1 MKLARVEMLYLI
13 WMVPVL
19 LLVILHGAR
28 RRRRILTRY
37 ASSRGLSAIVP
48 EGGERR
54 RWAKAALLLTAMG
67 LGGVALAGPQYGYRW
82 EEIEQKGVDLIIAM
96 DCSRSMLADD
106 IKPTRLDRA
115 KREIHDLLTIVE
127 GDRVGLVAFAG
138 TAFLQ
143 CPLTLDYSGF
153 HVFLDV
159 LSPDFLPVGGT
170 DLAGAIRVAVD
181 GFDPKTNTEKAVI
194 LITDGENTGDGD
206 PFEAAE
212 AARKAGITLFAIGVG
227 GVEGVPVPDSAGGFR
242 KDPSGKIV
250 LTRLDEETLKKVAVT
265 TGGAYVRSVAGDMD
279 LDAIYTERIRK
290 EMQRE
295 TVKSGR
301 RQVWEDRYQW
311 VLSLA
316 VLALLTELFIASRR
330 PRRSL
335 GVLLVLMLVGFGPT
349 GTAGAEDAFRE
360 GVRAYRAEEYD
371 RALNRFIEAQIE
383 SPDRPEI
390 LYNIGNAYYRTGD
403 FESAADSYRQ
413 ALQSAEGSLRRQTLY
428 NLGNAA
434 FRLGRY
440 DEAIEH
446 FEAALALD
454 ASDDKARDNIAYVRK
469 VKEAARQRQQPE
481 TPGDQEQSG
490 GDEGTGAETG
500 EGRDGPE
507 QTEDNSESAEA
518 GDEAGGESE
527 NRQGQQGKTDGAAER
542 PDTEGDDSAPAPI
555 PAGEETGDESGEEM
569 AAGAGEAEGEGDE
582 TAGQPGAMGVERM
595 LNRLKDE
602 PGRAMMPPAR
612 KGRVERDW

>member
-19 LLVILHGAR
+19 LLVIIHGAR

-37 ASSRGLSAIVP
+37 ASSRGLSAIIPKGV
-48 EGGERR
+48 ERR
-54 RWAKAALLLTAMG
+54 RWAKAALLLAAMG

-82 EEIEQKGVDLIIAM
+82 EEIEQKGVDLIIAL

-115 KREIHDLLTIVE
+115 KREIHDLLTLVE
-127 GDRVGLVAFAG
+127 GDRVGLAAFAG

-181 GFDPKTNTEKAVI
+181 GFDPKANTEKAVI

-206 PFEAAE
+206 PIAAAE

-227 GVEGVPVPDSAGGFR
+227 GEEGVPVPDSAGGFR
-242 KDPSGKIV
+242 KDASGRIV

-290 EMQRE
+290 EMRRE

-316 VLALLTELFIASRR
+316 VLALLAELFIAPRR
-330 PRRSL
+330 PGRGL
-335 GVLLVLMLVGFGPT
+335 GILLLVMLMGLGLP

-360 GVRAYRAEEYD
+360 GVRAYRAGEYD
-371 RALNRFIEAQIE
+371 RALNRFIEARIE

-390 LYNIGNAYYRTGD
+390 LYNIGNAYYKTGD
-403 FESAADSYRQ
+403 FEAAAESYQ
-413 ALQSAEGSLRRQTLY
+413 EALDSAEGSLKQQTLY

-440 DEAIEH
+440 DEAIDH
-446 FEAALALD
+446 YEAALAID

-469 VKEAARQRQQPE
+469 VKEVAQQQQKSKK
-481 TPGDQEQSG
+481 PGDRKKQDDGEG
-490 GDEGTGAETG
+490 ADEGSG
-500 EGRDGPE
+500 EGQCGAD
-507 QTEDNSESAEA
+507 QTEDEPDPSEA
-518 GDEAGGESE
+518 GDEAAGESE
-527 NRQGQQGKTDGAAER
+527 NRQGQEEKTDGSAPQ
-542 PDTEGDDSAPAPI
+542 PDADGDESAPAPM
-555 PAGEETGDESGEEM
+555 PAGEGTEDEPGEE
-569 AAGAGEAEGEGDE
+569 AATGSAEADGEGDE
-582 TAGQPGAMGVERM
+582 TAAQPGAMGVERM
-595 LNRLKDE
+595 LNRLKDQ
-602 PGRAMMPPAR
+602 PGRAMMPTHR
-612 KGRVERDW
+612 KERVERDW

>member
-13 WMVPVL
+13 WMVPAL
-19 LLVILHGAR
+19 LLVILYGAR
-28 RRRRILTRY
+28 RRRRILNRY

-54 RWAKAALLLTAMG
+54 RWAKAALLLAAMG

-82 EEIEQKGVDLIIAM
+82 EEIEQKGVDLIIAL

-115 KREIHDLLTIVE
+115 KREIHDLLTLVE

-206 PFEAAE
+206 PIAAAE
-212 AARKAGITLFAIGVG
+212 AARKAGITLFTIGVG
-227 GVEGVPVPDSAGGFR
+227 GVEGVPVPDSEGGFR

-279 LDAIYTERIRK
+279 LDAIYTERIR
-290 EMQRE
+290 EDMRRE

-316 VLALLTELFIASRR
+316 VLALLTDLFIAPRR
-330 PRRSL
+330 PRRSV
-335 GVLLVLMLVGFGPT
+335 GVLLVLMLVGLGPA
-349 GTAGAEDAFRE
+349 GTAGAQDAFRE
-360 GVRAYRAEEYD
+360 GVRAYRAGEYD

-390 LYNIGNAYYRTGD
+390 LYNIGNAYYKTGD

-413 ALQSAEGSLRRQTLY
+413 ALQSAEGSLRQQTLY

-469 VKEAARQRQQPE
+469 VKEAARQRKQPE
-481 TPGDQEQSG
+481 TPGDQGKSG
-490 GDEGTGAETG
+490 GDEESGAETG
-500 EGRDGPE
+500 EGQDGPE

-518 GDEAGGESE
+518 GDEAGGDAED
-527 NRQGQQGKTDGAAER
+527 RQGQRGKTGGAAER
-542 PDTEGDDSAPAPI
+542 PDADGDDSAPASI
-555 PAGEETGDESGEEM
+555 PAGERTGDESGEEM
-569 AAGAGEAEGEGDE
+569 AAGAGEAEGEGDK
-582 TAGQPGAMGVERM
+582 TADQPGAMGVERM